1 MVIVNT
7 TSAKIFRTLSLQ
19 ILSDPSALKFLGTD
33 LKQNLYSYLVRFY
46 NIIHKR
52 QLYIYRILYFLL

>member
-19 ILSDPSALKFLGTD
+19 ILSAPSALKFLGTD
-33 LKQNLYSYLVRFY
+33 LKQNLNSYLVRFY

-52 QLYIYRILYFLL
+52 PIYIYRILYFLL